1 MRPEFKGTLY
11 GFKITKEQ
19 FEDIVNDNLVALIT
33 KYKGKTNDNE
43 NIELM
48 KIEFFEKDNLQFIN
62 TINTKNLIEL
72 RIESRSSIISETL
85 DGTFIKYHD
94 FH

>member
-48 KIEFFEKDNLQFIN
+48 KIEFFEKDNIQFIN
-62 TINTKNLIEL
+62 IKNIIEL
-72 RIESRSSIISETL
+72 RFASRSSIISETL
-85 DGTFIKYHD
+85 NGTLIKYHD